1 MTDEEMDL
9 LEKSVNADQLQ
20 EVDQALAAW
29 PGESPPGALVDR
41 TLAAVAAEQ
50 AAVVS
55 PPAVVDPSDTS
66 SSRFRWMEVAAVLLV
81 ASLLASAFVVQFG
94 GKVKAL
100 FETSDAEIDTVDT
113 GL

>member
-9 LEKSVNADQLQ
+9 LEDSAAADQLQ
-20 EVDQALAAW
+20 EVDQVLGAW
-29 PGESPPGALVDR
+29 PGESPPDALVAR
-41 TLAAVAAEQ
+41 TLAAVADEQ
-50 AAVVS
+50 AAVLS
-55 PPAVVDPSDTS
+55 PPSVVDPSDTS
-66 SSRFRWMEVAAVLLV
+66 PPRFPWMEVAAVLLV

-100 FETSDAEIDTVDT
+100 FETSDTEVDTVDS